1 MAQQT
6 IIIGPQDAKTGDNLF
21 SAFTKTESN
30 FTELYD
36 SLGQNNTVYL
46 RAESELPNQTATTW
60 TMDADIPY
68 KIAADFSTSLQ
79 TIPAPGASLRG
90 DNLSSF
96 IMTYTGTGS
105 MIKGVDV
112 DFYINN
118 LALDAGVG
126 NTCFEFSDTVGS
138 VRRFICENVRVVN
151 CAIWGKFTDMRVA
164 QVMNSNG
171 ENVTTAGLQ
180 FFGTAGLVWS
190 VTQLALT
197 SSSAAFKG
205 VDMGAA
211 TVPVIEFDDVIM
223 TAPAGAFGF
232 SGLVNSGNVPIG
244 RRGRITGCEFLGG
257 MTDLQNLVVN
267 DDTRWFFN
275 DNSPTADT
283 FPDSLISFRGNATE
297 TIISADSTD
306 GSNAVLVAGTWVD
319 QGSSLFSTTAAGR
332 TTSLSERPLKAPV
345 TISAGLIS
353 SGGGGIAV
361 TVYLAINGVVDV
373 ASGIDVSISGS
384 LAETLTIPWQ
394 VTFAENDYVEVFVEN
409 NTNTTNIIVDHA
421 ILRVL

>member
-1 MAQQT
+1 MAQQN
-6 IIIGPQDAKTGDNLF
+6 IIIGTQDAKTGDTLF

-36 SLGQNNTVYL
+36 SLGQNNTVYI
-46 RAESELPNQTATTW
+46 RTESELPNQTATTW

-96 IMTYTGTGS
+96 TMTYTGAGS

-118 LALDAGVG
+118 IALDAGVG
-126 NTCFEFSDTVGS
+126 NTCFEFSDTVGGIK
-138 VRRFICENVRVVN
+138 RFICENVKVLN
-151 CAIWGKFTDMRVA
+151 CAVWGKFTDMNLA

-171 ENVTTAGLQ
+171 ENVTVAGLQ
-180 FFGTAGLVWS
+180 FFGTSGIVWS
-190 VTQLALT
+190 VSQLSFV
-197 SSSAAFKG
+197 SSSAGFVG
-205 VDMGAA
+205 VDMGTA
-211 TVPVIEFDDVIM
+211 TVPVIEFDDVIL
-223 TAPAGAFGF
+223 TAPVGAFGF
-232 SGLVNSGNVPIG
+232 SGLINSGNVPVG
-244 RRGRITGCEFLGG
+244 RRGRIAGCEFLGG

-267 DDTRWFFN
+267 DDVRWFFN

-283 FPDSLISFRGNATE
+283 FPDSLSSFRGNVTE
-297 TIISADSTD
+297 TVIAASSTD

-319 QGSSLFSTTAAGR
+319 RGSSLFSVTAAGR

-345 TISAGLIS
+345 TVSAGLIS
-353 SGGGGIAV
+353 SGGGAIGV
-361 TVYLAINGVVDV
+361 TVYLGKGGVVDI
-373 ASGIDVSISGS
+373 ASGVDITISGS
-384 LAETLTIPWQ
+384 IAETVTIPWQ
-394 VTFAENDYVEVFVEN
+394 ITYAENEYTEVFVEN
-409 NTNTTNIIVDHA
+409 NTNTTNIIVDNA
-421 ILRVL
+421 KNRVL